1 MSLLY
6 KDNRSTHLKAAPAHF
21 HHLPTTRQLIQKRKR
36 LEQRAQAA
44 QAEIEN
50 ANELAEEG
58 DLNHFELVNRRIN
71 SEKTMKKAQGKLQ
84 KLGKE
89 IDYTKLVTRPYGR
102 DYDGHKGT
110 IKSKNLEFRLNVLM
124 Y

>member
-1 MSLLY
+1 MSLIY
-6 KDNRSTHLKAAPAHF
+6 KDNRSAHLKALPAHF
-21 HHLPTTRQLIQKRKR
+21 HHLPTTKQLNQKHKR

-58 DLNHFELVNRRIN
+58 DLKHFELVNRRIN
-71 SEKTMKKAQGKLQ
+71 SEKTMKKVEGKLQ
-84 KLGKE
+84 KLNKE
-89 IDYTKLVTRPYGR
+89 IEYTKQVSRPYGR